1 MSLFNY
7 TCILNEQT
15 VQMMN
20 STKVDGINGEIL
32 NNWSVIMTNTPRI
45 WLFGDTI
52 DGMWILLP
60 IAAFGTVVNSFQVTF
75 HKIAP

>member
-1 MSLFNY
+1 MY

-20 STKVDGINGEIL
+20 STKEDGINGEIL
-32 NNWSVIMTNTPRI
+32 NIMTDTPRI

-60 IAAFGTVVNSFQVTF
+60 IAAFGTVVNSFQVIFSLNSTLM
-75 HKIAP
+75 